1 MSPAT
6 WPMKTWHSISHFQT
20 MSCRVIPS
28 LRSSKL
34 LSLNRRVS
42 ILLNPNSEG
51 FADTYQ
57 SIITDIN
64 EIGGFVTFVDN
75 LNRASRKMGQA
86 FRRASGRFRTT
97 STTDA
102 TSSWSTPM
110 NVVDRKPPTVTTT
123 INEEIPKTARLGA
136 APDSGMVSNDTT
148 NMIFVLSF
156 HDYTDSQEEL
166 EFGEIFDVLNTK
178 LFMFNWCED
187 VNLGRN
193 ADNVL
198 EERDP
203 KFDAMLGQMVGRIK
217 SKPGGKLEM
226 GEAFVVEQYKRPL
239 PKLRNTKP
247 DYSSIEDAQ
256 TPSGTLNVAQLRH
269 IVLLHEGKAAD
280 QNGPMNAQQIAEKF
294 RVDVAEV
301 HKILQF
307 ISLPPEEEKKEDG
320 NKF

>member
-1 MSPAT
+1 RRGT
-6 WPMKTWHSISHFQT
+6 QFLISKP
-20 MSCRVIPS
+20 CRARV
-28 LRSSKL
+28 L
-34 LSLNRRVS
+34 LLLHARFLL
-42 ILLNPNSEG
+42 LLNPNSEG

-57 SIITDIN
+57 SIITVIN

-102 TSSWSTPM
+102 TSSWSTPK

-123 INEEIPKTARLGA
+123 INEEIPKTAQLGA
-136 APDSGMVSNDTT
+136 APDS
-148 NMIFVLSF
+148 
-156 HDYTDSQEEL
+156 
-166 EFGEIFDVLNTK
+166 
-178 LFMFNWCED
+178 D

-193 ADNVL
+193 VDNVL

-203 KFDAMLGQMVGRIK
+203 KFDAMLGQMVVE
-217 SKPGGKLEM
+217 SKLSL
-226 GEAFVVEQYKRPL
+226 GENWKWAFVVEQYKRPL

-307 ISLPPEEEKKEDG
+307 ISLPPEEEKKKDG

>member
-1 MSPAT
+1 
-6 WPMKTWHSISHFQT
+6 
-20 MSCRVIPS
+20 
-28 LRSSKL
+28 
-34 LSLNRRVS
+34 
-42 ILLNPNSEG
+42 
-51 FADTYQ
+51 
-57 SIITDIN
+57 
-64 EIGGFVTFVDN
+64 
-75 LNRASRKMGQA
+75 MGQA

-102 TSSWSTPM
+102 TSSWSTPK

-123 INEEIPKTARLGA
+123 INEEIPKTAQLGA
-136 APDSGMVSNDTT
+136 APDS
-148 NMIFVLSF
+148 
-156 HDYTDSQEEL
+156 
-166 EFGEIFDVLNTK
+166 
-178 LFMFNWCED
+178 ED

-193 ADNVL
+193 VDNVL

-217 SKPGGKLEM
+217 TKPGGKLEM

-307 ISLPPEEEKKEDG
+307 ISLPPEEEKKKDG